1 MFVENLCSPAI
12 LYLGFSLT
20 QIVIDLFRKM
30 YNTALIKM
38 AITTVFTLLLNMLCV
53 RGLSVISWIIVF
65 IPFISM
71 TLITGLV
78 MYSLGLSPY
87 LGKMDYSKLNIF
99 KKKNP
104 AVDRSEEAKKAAEN
118 DKHNNKQSSLT
129 DEFIHMQRIAELKR
143 IQELERQRQ
152 QMATSN
158 IHTGEMSLAMGNV
171 GGLVDDLLQRQ
182 NAYLDNSKQFQ
193 DFMGSR

>member
-30 YNTALIKM
+30 YNTAIIKM
-38 AITTVFTLLLNMLCV
+38 AITMVFTLLLNMLCV

-87 LGKMDYSKLNIF
+87 LGKMDYSKMNIF

-104 AVDRSEEAKKAAEN
+104 AVDRSEQEKKVKEVEQQ
-118 DKHNNKQSSLT
+118 KQSSLT

-143 IQELERQRQ
+143 IQELERQRK
-152 QMATSN
+152 QMNTSN
-158 IHTGEMSLAMGNV
+158 IHTGEMNLAMGNV

-182 NAYLDNSKQFQ
+182 NAYLDDNKQFQ
-193 DFMGSR
+193 DFMGSQ

>member
-30 YNTALIKM
+30 YNTALIKVVI
-38 AITTVFTLLLNMLCV
+38 AFVFTMLLNMLCV

-104 AVDRSEEAKKAAEN
+104 AVDRSEQEKKVKEAEQQ
-118 DKHNNKQSSLT
+118 KQSSLT

-143 IQELERQRQ
+143 KQEMERQRQ
-152 QMATSN
+152 QMSTNS
-158 IHTGEMSLAMGNV
+158 IHTGEMNLAMGNV

-182 NAYLDNSKQFQ
+182 NAYLDDNKQFQ
-193 DFMGSR
+193 DFMGSQ

>member
-30 YNTALIKM
+30 YNTAIIKM
-38 AITTVFTLLLNMLCV
+38 AITMVFTLLLNMLCV

-87 LGKMDYSKLNIF
+87 LGKMDYSKMNIF

-104 AVDRSEEAKKAAEN
+104 AVDRSEQEKKVKEVEQQ
-118 DKHNNKQSSLT
+118 KQSSLT

-143 IQELERQRQ
+143 IQELERQRK
-152 QMATSN
+152 QMSTNS
-158 IHTGEMSLAMGNV
+158 IHTGEMNLVMGNV

-182 NAYLDNSKQFQ
+182 NTYLDNNKQFQ
-193 DFMGSR
+193 DFMGSQ